1 VSEPL
6 DLPAYLEHALAGLS
20 DVTRLEPALEGL
32 LAAARGLLGAES
44 AYLLRREGSL
54 LVLVAADALPEPARR
69 DVPVVAAGPE
79 GRAATSGTSVLD
91 RALGSPFAPRPELA
105 VAAVPVVLR
114 RATVGVLAATRMS
127 LFVPSEL
134 RWLRI
139 LAQIAAVTM
148 ENARLL
154 EAERRRARY
163 GETVGV
169 LATIERVE
177 VGPFCQRMAA
187 VIQEAVNADRTEV
200 LLHPAALPAEMG
212 QATSA
217 TGGRR
222 ELIRLGSA
230 PGEGADG
237 EGLDRLDLAVG
248 GSLAEAYLSGV
259 PYRRADVSQNPKAP
273 ASLRQLG
280 MRSVLGVPIPGDA
293 APQGLL
299 VVASGRASAFNA
311 DDAAFLRL
319 VAERVGL
326 LLRHAAVEREV
337 ARTAARQEFLTVV
350 SHELKTPVA
359 VIKAYSEVLGRRG
372 ELAAW
377 PEQDRRVVERVHE
390 QADRMLAMIEQLLDL
405 RRIEAGTLP
414 LELGRFDLAALVR
427 RSAETIQATTAIH
440 RLRTE
445 APAELVVRADR
456 RRLEEVV
463 TNLLENAVKYS
474 PGGGGIAISLDQRGD
489 AAHLAVADEGVGIP
503 EGELTRVFDRFYQVG
518 AGTYSRG
525 HLGLGLG
532 LYIAHEIVTRHGG
545 RIWAESAPA
554 RGATFHVEL
563 PVEPAPEG

>member
-6 DLPAYLEHALAGLS
+6 DLPAYLEHALAGLR

-54 LVLVAADALPEPARR
+54 LVLVAADALPEPLRR
-69 DVPVVAAGPE
+69 DIPIVAAGPE
-79 GRAATSGTSVLD
+79 GRAATTGTSVLE

-105 VAAVPVVLR
+105 VAAVPIILR
-114 RATVGVLAATRMS
+114 RVTVGVLAATRTS
-127 LFVPSEL
+127 LFLPSEV

-163 GETVGV
+163 GETVGA

-187 VIQEAVNADRTEV
+187 VIKEALGADRTEV
-200 LLHPAALPAEMG
+200 LLHQSALPVEMG
-212 QATSA
+212 QSTPEP
-217 TGGRR
+217 GGRR
-222 ELIRLGSA
+222 VLVRLGSA
-230 PGEGADG
+230 AGEGDD

-273 ASLRQLG
+273 AALRRIG

-359 VIKAYSEVLGRRG
+359 VIKAYAEVLGRRA

-377 PEQDRRVVERVHE
+377 PAQDRRVVERVNE

-414 LELGRFDLAALVR
+414 IELGRFDLAALLR
-427 RSAETIQATTAIH
+427 RSAETIQATTAQH
-440 RLRTE
+440 RLRTD
-445 APAELVVRADR
+445 APPELIVRADR
-456 RRLEEVV
+456 RRVEEVV

-474 PGGGGIAISLDQRGD
+474 PAGGAVSVGLAREGEV
-489 AAHLAVADEGVGIP
+489 AHLTVADEGVGIP
-503 EGELTRVFDRFYQVG
+503 PAELSKIFDRFYQVG
-518 AGTYSRG
+518 AGTYSQG

-545 RIWAESAPA
+545 RVWAQSGPE

-563 PVEPAPEG
+563 PLEPSGDG

>member
-6 DLPAYLEHALAGLS
+6 DLPAYLEHALAGLT
-20 DVTRLEPALEGL
+20 DVTRIESALEGL
-32 LAAARGLLGAES
+32 LAAARGLLGTES

-54 LVLVAADALPEPARR
+54 LVLVASDGLPAPARR
-69 DVPVVAAGPE
+69 DVSVVAAGPE

-91 RALGSPFAPRPELA
+91 RALASPFAPRPELA
-105 VAAVPVVLR
+105 VAAVPIVLR
-114 RATVGVLAATRMS
+114 RVTVGVLAATRMS
-127 LFVPSEL
+127 LFVPSEV

-163 GETVGV
+163 GETVGA

-187 VIQEAVNADRTEV
+187 VINEAVDADRTEV
-200 LLHPAALPAEMG
+200 LLHPASLPAEMG
-212 QATSA
+212 QSTSRS
-217 TGGRR
+217 GRR
-222 ELIRLGSA
+222 ELVRLGSA
-230 PGEGADG
+230 ARAGAEGD
-237 EGLDRLDLAVG
+237 GLDRLDLAVG

-273 ASLRQLG
+273 AALRQLG

-293 APQGLL
+293 GPQGLL
-299 VVASGRASAFNA
+299 VVAGGRSSAFSA

-326 LLRHAAVEREV
+326 LLRHAEVEREV

-359 VIKAYSEVLGRRG
+359 VIRAYAEVLGRRG
-372 ELAAW
+372 ELADW
-377 PEQDRRVVERVHE
+377 PEQDRRVIERVHE

-414 LELGRFDLAALVR
+414 IELGRFDLAALVR
-427 RSAETIQATTAIH
+427 RSAELIQTTTTKH
-440 RLRTE
+440 VLRTE
-445 APAELVVRADR
+445 VPDELTLRADR
-456 RRLEEVV
+456 RRIEEVV

-474 PGGGGIAISLDQRGD
+474 PAGGEIAVSLSQGAGLAQLSVSDQ
-489 AAHLAVADEGVGIP
+489 GVGIP
-503 EGELTRVFDRFYQVG
+503 EAELTRVFDRFYQVG
-518 AGTYSRG
+518 AGTYSKG

-532 LYIAHEIVTRHGG
+532 LYIAHEIVARHGG
-545 RIWAESAPA
+545 RIWAQSAPT
-554 RGATFHVEL
+554 RGTTFHVEL
-563 PVEPAPEG
+563 PIEPAPEG

>member
-1 VSEPL
+1 V
-6 DLPAYLEHALAGLS
+6 
-20 DVTRLEPALEGL
+20 
-32 LAAARGLLGAES
+32 
-44 AYLLRREGSL
+44 
-54 LVLVAADALPEPARR
+54 
-69 DVPVVAAGPE
+69 
-79 GRAATSGTSVLD
+79 
-91 RALGSPFAPRPELA
+91 
-105 VAAVPVVLR
+105 
-114 RATVGVLAATRMS
+114 
-127 LFVPSEL
+127 

-139 LAQIAAVTM
+139 LAQVAAVTM

-163 GETVGV
+163 GETVGA
-169 LATIERVE
+169 LATIERIE
-177 VGPFCQRMAA
+177 IGPFCQRMAA
-187 VIQEAVNADRTEV
+187 VINEALDADRTEV
-200 LLHPAALPAEMG
+200 LLHPSSLPAELG
-212 QATSA
+212 QSNPA
-217 TGGRR
+217 GGRR
-222 ELIRLGSA
+222 ELVRLGSA
-230 PGEGADG
+230 ARAGAEG

-273 ASLRQLG
+273 AALRQLA
-280 MRSVLGVPIPGDA
+280 MRSILGVPIPGDA

-299 VVASGRASAFNA
+299 VVASGRTSAFSA
-311 DDAAFLRL
+311 DDSAFLRL

-326 LLRHAAVEREV
+326 LLRHAEIEREV

-359 VIKAYSEVLGRRG
+359 VIKAYSEVLARRG

-414 LELGRFDLAALVR
+414 IEHSRFDLAGLVR
-427 RSAETIQATTAIH
+427 RSAETIQATTAKH
-440 RLRTE
+440 RLSSQT
-445 APAELVVRADR
+445 PPELFVRADR
-456 RRLEEVV
+456 RRIEEVV

-474 PGGGGIAISLDQRGD
+474 PAGGEIEVALAKRGAI
-489 AAHLAVADEGVGIP
+489 AHLSVADQGIGIP
-503 EGELTRVFDRFYQVG
+503 EADLERVFDRFYQVG

-545 RIWAESAPA
+545 RIWARSAPA
-554 RGATFHVEL
+554 GGATLHVEL
-563 PVEPAPEG
+563 PLEPAPEA

>member
-6 DLPAYLEHALAGLS
+6 DLPAYLEHALAGLT
-20 DVTRLEPALEGL
+20 DVTRVELALEGL
-32 LAAARGLLGAES
+32 LAAGRGLLGAES

-69 DVPVVAAGPE
+69 GVSVVAAGPE
-79 GRAATSGTSVLD
+79 GRAATTGTSVLD

-105 VAAVPVVLR
+105 VAAVPIVLR
-114 RATVGVLAATRMS
+114 RVTVGVLAATRMS

-163 GETVGV
+163 GETVGA

-187 VIQEAVNADRTEV
+187 VINEALDADRTEV
-200 LLHPAALPAEMG
+200 LLHPASLPAAMG
-212 QATSA
+212 QSSGT
-217 TGGRR
+217 GRR
-222 ELIRLGSA
+222 ELVRLGSA
-230 PGEGADG
+230 AGEGAEG

-273 ASLRQLG
+273 PALRQLG

-299 VVASGRASAFNA
+299 VVASGRTSAFNA

-326 LLRHAAVEREV
+326 LLRHAEVEREV

-359 VIKAYSEVLGRRG
+359 VIKAYAEVLDRRG
-372 ELAAW
+372 ELADW
-377 PEQDRRVVERVHE
+377 PEQDRRAIERIHE

-427 RSAETIQATTAIH
+427 RSTETIQATTAKH
-440 RLRTE
+440 TMRTE
-445 APAELVVRADR
+445 APTELVVRADR
-456 RRLEEVV
+456 RRIEEVL

-474 PGGGGIAISLDQRGD
+474 PAGGEIAVELTAQGG
-489 AAHLAVADEGVGIP
+489 VARLSVGDEGVGIP
-503 EGELTRVFDRFYQVG
+503 EGELLRIFDRFYQVG
-518 AGTYSRG
+518 AGTYSKG

-545 RIWAESAPA
+545 KIWARSAPA
-554 RGATFHVEL
+554 RGSTFHVEL
-563 PVEPAPEG
+563 PVEPAPEA